1 MKLERTISTT
11 THGRYLVEVP
21 EGSGPHPLLV
31 GFHGYAH
38 NADMHLEEM
47 RSIPGASDWALCSV
61 QALHRFYDRR
71 SEVVIASWMTRQ
83 DRELAI
89 ADNVAYVRAVV
100 EALHREPWFGGPL
113 VYLGFSQGVAMA
125 YRAAAGTRPL
135 ASAVIALAGD
145 VPPDV
150 LETGMVAFPQVLTA
164 TGTKDEWYTPARLEE
179 DSASLGR
186 LSVRVER
193 LIFEGGHAWTGE
205 FRARAGEFLAL
216 QRQSLVTG

>member
-1 MKLERTISTT
+1 MTREHTISTT
-11 THGRYLVEVP
+11 THGRYLLEVP
-21 EGSGPHPLLV
+21 EGRGPHPLLV

-47 RSIPGASDWALCSV
+47 RSIPGAAEWALCSV
-61 QALHRFYDRR
+61 QALNRFYDRR

-89 ADNVAYVRAVV
+89 ADNVVYVLGVV
-100 EALHREPWFGGPL
+100 EALHREPWSGGPL

-125 YRAAAGTRPL
+125 YRAAAVSRFP

-150 LETGMVAFPQVLTA
+150 LEAGMVDYSRVFAA

-179 DSASLGR
+179 DCAKLGK
-186 LSVRVER
+186 LSVPVEK
-193 LIFEGGHAWTGE
+193 LVFEGGHAWTAE
-205 FRARAGEFLAL
+205 FRARAGEFLAR